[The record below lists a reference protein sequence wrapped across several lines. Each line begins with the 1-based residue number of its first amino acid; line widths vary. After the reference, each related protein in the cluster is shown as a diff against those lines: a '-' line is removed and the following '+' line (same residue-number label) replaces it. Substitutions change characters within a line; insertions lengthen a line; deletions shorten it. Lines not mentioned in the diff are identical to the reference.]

1 MSTSTVWIRYVFFL
15 KSSLGIHHKTV
26 LTEHTETDQ
35 MDCTSVGRK
44 YYQMVCQ
51 VSFSNYFLEP
61 FTFIFIDKQIL
72 FLGCKF
78 FFGIQSF
85 WILTN
90 IIHVTSSLHSL
101 IMKKKYRVK
110 SHCFFLLILILHW
123 ISFKVIKVDYVFQW
137 TNKNYK
143 TTHALLV
150 LILIWQIVLKIVTD
164 TEVKWGK

>member
-15 KSSLGIHHKTV
+15 KSSLGIHHETV

-44 YYQMVCQ
+44 YYQMFCQ

-110 SHCFFLLILILHW
+110 SHCFFFFWFLYYTEFHLRLLKSTM
-123 ISFKVIKVDYVFQW
+123 SFSEL
-137 TNKNYK
+137 TK
-143 TTHALLV
+143 TTKPHTLF
-150 LILIWQIVLKIVTD
+150 
-164 TEVKWGK
+164 